1 MSTPAKNKGG
11 GDYAPFVQCEL
22 TDDEKG
28 FVREHL
34 LTGAKVLEM
43 LSNFVENGYRTSLT
57 YDLRND
63 AVSVIVTGVGETCPN
78 KGLALSGRGP
88 TVQGALTVLAYKHS
102 EKLKEQWPKPSGE
115 KKRDSWG

>member
-1 MSTPAKNKGG
+1 MPPKKPAG
-11 GDYAPFVQCEL
+11 GDYAPFVSCEL
-22 TDDEKG
+22 NDDEKG

-43 LSNFVENGYRTSLT
+43 CSNLVENGYRISLT

-63 AVSVIVTGVGETCPN
+63 AVSVIVTGVGDACPN

-88 TVQGALTVLAYKHS
+88 TVQGALTVLAYKHT

-115 KKRDSWG
+115 RKRDSWG